1 MLIPRRIVSRSQ
13 TRILVRSIKRMLSLL
28 RVFVADDC
36 CPTLTSREEQLANDL
51 PFSEK
56 FSVLPESAGE
66 WG

>member
-1 MLIPRRIVSRSQ
+1 M
-13 TRILVRSIKRMLSLL
+13 ILLRNARLSELASIKRMLSLL

>member
-1 MLIPRRIVSRSQ
+1 
-13 TRILVRSIKRMLSLL
+13 MLSLL